1 MAIPA
6 VSGAVTKVE
15 LAPAAAL
22 FRSLGDPTRLAILR
36 RLALGEARVGELVE
50 EVGLAQSTVSKHLA
64 CLKECGLVDSE
75 PVGRASMFRLSQP
88 ALIDLLA
95 SAETVLQSTGQ
106 AVALCPAYGIDS
118 CTEDSD
124 EC

>member
-1 MAIPA
+1 MAIPV
-6 VSGAVTKVE
+6 VSGAVTRVE

-64 CLKECGLVDSE
+64 CLKECGLIDSV
-75 PVGRASMFRLSQP
+75 PVGRASVFRLSQP

-118 CTEDSD
+118 CAGGSD
-124 EC
+124 ER

>member
-36 RLALGEARVGELVE
+36 RLAIGEARVGELVE
-50 EVGLAQSTVSKHLA
+50 EVGLPQRVRPGRFRAGGPGVGVPAVSA
-64 CLKECGLVDSE
+64 
-75 PVGRASMFRLSQP
+75 RADRP
-88 ALIDLLA
+88 I
-95 SAETVLQSTGQ
+95 GQ
-106 AVALCPAYGIDS
+106 R
-118 CTEDSD
+118 
-124 EC
+124 